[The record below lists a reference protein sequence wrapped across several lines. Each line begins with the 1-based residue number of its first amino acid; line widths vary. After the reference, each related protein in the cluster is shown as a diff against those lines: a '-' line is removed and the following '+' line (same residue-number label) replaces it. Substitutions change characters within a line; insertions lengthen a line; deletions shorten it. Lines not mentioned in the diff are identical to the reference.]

1 MPRPYNRHVI
11 CADLHCHSTASDG
24 TLAPAE
30 LAARAKAAGVN
41 LWALTDHDD
50 ISGQSQAKQ
59 AAAACGLPF
68 LCGVEISVS
77 FADVTVHIVGL
88 GIDPEN
94 PELLA
99 GLAHTRSGRERRA
112 QAMAQGLAH
121 VGISGA
127 YQGALQYVGN
137 PSLISRTHFA
147 RFLVAQGHCQDTSE
161 VFRRYLTP
169 GKPGYVPHEWATLGQ
184 AVQWITH
191 AGGVAVVAHPGR
203 YPFSPTAEYALFSE
217 FKQHGGQAVEV
228 ITSAHSSADAAR
240 YADLALEFNL
250 LASTGSDFHSP
261 TESRCDL
268 GSMPPLPGQVTP
280 VWEALQH
287 RVH

>member
-1 MPRPYNRHVI
+1 MPHPYNRCVI

-88 GIDPEN
+88 GIDPEH

-99 GLAHTRSGRERRA
+99 GLAHTRS
-112 QAMAQGLAH
+112 
-121 VGISGA
+121 
-127 YQGALQYVGN
+127 
-137 PSLISRTHFA
+137 
-147 RFLVAQGHCQDTSE
+147 
-161 VFRRYLTP
+161 
-169 GKPGYVPHEWATLGQ
+169 
-184 AVQWITH
+184 
-191 AGGVAVVAHPGR
+191 
-203 YPFSPTAEYALFSE
+203 
-217 FKQHGGQAVEV
+217 
-228 ITSAHSSADAAR
+228 
-240 YADLALEFNL
+240 
-250 LASTGSDFHSP
+250 
-261 TESRCDL
+261 
-268 GSMPPLPGQVTP
+268 
-280 VWEALQH
+280 
-287 RVH
+287 